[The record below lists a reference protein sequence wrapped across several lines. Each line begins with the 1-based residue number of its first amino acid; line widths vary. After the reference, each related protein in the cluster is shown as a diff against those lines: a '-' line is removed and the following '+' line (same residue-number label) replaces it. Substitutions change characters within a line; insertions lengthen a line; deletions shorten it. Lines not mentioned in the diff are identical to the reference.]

1 MELAVN
7 SIKKFYER
15 NIRQMAVAWL
25 VLIVALA
32 PTIYGAWRVR
42 QSVERRDEERFGD
55 ELRGVNNLIEFYL
68 NQRMAE
74 IRGLAAPLLTN
85 AVDTP
90 ELWQKVMNIVGW
102 RQRIGGLMDIGYTE
116 PVRDAEGHITYPI
129 LFLESRMPHPFHVL
143 GMNLANDPGRLA
155 AITNAIAQKYA
166 ASTGLVSM
174 QVAGE
179 PNPVMGTVTFMPLT
193 EPPAQELTTEE
204 ETAAPKRLLI
214 FSLDQ
219 QRRFASMQLS
229 LTNRSVEVELLP
241 PAPPEFAS
249 NRFERIITK
258 STLSGTWKF
267 RVKADASFYQN
278 AKSELPRLVLGGG
291 VTMSLLLFG
300 LAWAQGRRRLEAE
313 QANVELQRRDAEI
326 SLLNADL
333 ERRIATRTGELSEA
347 NEKLKAEVAERKE
360 AQAHL
365 NRFKSVM
372 DATSDL
378 VALTTLDGRV
388 IYANKAGRTMVGLP
402 DDAPIAGQDFQK
414 FYPLWVQKH
423 LAQDALP
430 AALRDGSWRGEVT
443 LLHQD
448 GHEIPVSLVA
458 LVIRNPAGEPE
469 YMAAIHRDITERR
482 HFEESLQKALGQEKE
497 LNQLKGNFISMVSH
511 EIRTPLALILGSSE
525 ILSRYLER
533 LPGEKR
539 QRQLDNIN
547 QSVKRMSALME
558 DMLLFSQA
566 EAGRMEFRPAPLD
579 LGAFCRQL
587 VDEAESATNRRC
599 PIAMTLA
606 ETDALARVDESLLRH
621 ILNNLLTNAVKY
633 SSPSATVYLEVLLEG
648 DEVVFRVK
656 DHGIGIPEADRK
668 RLFTPFYRSKN
679 VAHTPGTGLGL
690 VIVKRCVERHS
701 GRLEMESQPGVGTT
715 VTIRLPKYS
724 IGDTEFVNKPA

>member
-1 MELAVN
+1 
-7 SIKKFYER
+7 
-15 NIRQMAVAWL
+15 MAVAWL
-25 VLIVALA
+25 ILAVALA

-42 QSVERRDEERFGD
+42 QSVEHRDEERFDD
-55 ELRGVNNLIEFYL
+55 ELRGVNNLFEFYL

-74 IRGLAAPLLTN
+74 IRGLSAPLQTN
-85 AVDTP
+85 AVVTP
-90 ELWQKVMNIVGW
+90 ELWQKVMTLVGW

-116 PVRDAEGHITYPI
+116 PVTNADGKVSFPI
-129 LFLESRMPHPFHVL
+129 LFLDSRMVHPFQVR
-143 GMNLANDPGRLA
+143 GMDLAEDAGRRLE
-155 AITNAIAQKYA
+155 ISNTIASRYA

-174 QVAGE
+174 QAPGE
-179 PNPVMGTVTFMPLT
+179 TNPTMGTVTFLPLT
-193 EPPAQELTTEE
+193 EPTAQELTTGANSP
-204 ETAAPKRLLI
+204 TPTRFLF
-214 FSLDQ
+214 FSIDQ
-219 QRRFASMQLS
+219 QRRFISMQLS
-229 LTNRSVEVELLP
+229 LTNRSVDVELLP
-241 PAPPEFAS
+241 PLPAENSS
-249 NRFERIITK
+249 NRFERVVTLN
-258 STLSGTWKF
+258 TLSGTWKF
-267 RVKADASFYQN
+267 RVKADAAFYQN
-278 AKSELPRLVLGGG
+278 AKSELPHLVLGGG

-300 LAWAQGRRRLEAE
+300 IAWAQGRRRLETE
-313 QANVELQRRDAEI
+313 QANVKLQQRDAEI

-333 ERRIATRTGELSEA
+333 ERRIARRTGELQEA

-365 NRFKSVM
+365 KRFKAVM

-402 DDAPIAGQDFQK
+402 EDVPIAGQDFQK
-414 FYPLWVQKH
+414 FYPPWVRKH
-423 LAQDALP
+423 LAEDALP
-430 AALRDGSWRGEVT
+430 VALRDGLWRGEVT

-448 GHEIPVSLVA
+448 GHEIPVSLVT

-547 QSVKRMSALME
+547 QSVKRMSLLME

-566 EAGRMEFRPAPLD
+566 EAGRMEFRPASLD
-579 LGAFCRQL
+579 LGAFCRQ
-587 VDEAESATNRRC
+587 VVEEAESATSRRC
-599 PIAMTLA
+599 PIGLTLSEADAM
-606 ETDALARVDESLLRH
+606 ARVDESLLHH

-633 SSPSATVYLEVLLEG
+633 SSPGKTVFLDVMLER
-648 DEVVFRVK
+648 DEVVFRVR
-656 DHGIGIPEADRK
+656 DHGIGIPEADLK

-701 GRLEMESQPGVGTT
+701 GDLKMESEPGVGTT

-724 IGDTEFVNKPA
+724 IGDTEFVTKPA